1 MSEATEIVNSALELL
16 NLKSPVLAVDP
27 EHQKRAFSAF
37 KNMLYT
43 WEKNGMDLA
52 LDIPSDIEDELD
64 EAEWL
69 TKVLEFQLAVEAA
82 PRLRAKVS
90 DDVASIAKD
99 AYDTLLIHSI
109 DETNVKYPN
118 TLPLGQGN
126 RRGPYSRTYF
136 SEK

>member
-16 NLKSPVLAVDP
+16 NLKSPVLPVDP
-27 EHQKRAFSAF
+27 EHQKRAFSALRD
-37 KNMLYT
+37 MLYT
-43 WEKNGMDLA
+43 WEKNEMDLA
-52 LDIPSDIEDELD
+52 LDIPCDINDELD

-69 TKVLEFQLAVEAA
+69 TKVLKFQLAVESAPYLKAA
-82 PRLRAKVS
+82 IP
-90 DDVASIAKD
+90 DDVAATARD

-109 DETNVKYPN
+109 GESDIKYPN

-126 RRGPYSRTYF
+126 RSARYTRTYF